1 MKQYIA
7 DQKTS
12 LDESVIL
19 IVEDDPINVIVIE
32 DLLTGLYQTKT
43 VNCGEDALIL
53 CDEEPPDLILLDVMM
68 DGISGLETCKILK
81 SQSKTQHIPIIF
93 ITSMHDQD
101 DQNLCWE
108 AGCVDFVSKPVNGVT
123 LRNRIKAHLTLK
135 LQTDLLLRMSFL
147 DGLTGLYNRHL
158 LDDVMVRLN
167 SHVNRSKQPLSLM
180 MVDVDWFKGYN
191 DTYGHLQ
198 GDECLKRV
206 ASVIKETLLRPTDMA
221 IRYGGEE
228 FLCLL
233 PDTDH
238 RGTEH
243 VAIKMLAAVQNLGME
258 HKVSEFK
265 VVTVSIGVYT
275 VLCNENTSLVDL
287 LAKADEALY
296 DSKQRGRNRFSVYAS
311 NT

>member
-1 MKQYIA
+1 VKQYIA

-32 DLLTGLYQTKT
+32 DLLTDLYQTKT

-81 SQSKTQHIPIIF
+81 SQSNTQHIPIIF

-147 DGLTGLYNRHL
+147 DGLTGLYNRNL